1 MKVKNKKREKTAKE
15 YADQYGISVSTAK
28 KYFSQD
34 REEYEDEARKRR
46 LTAYCLRNMGMKWNE
61 VGERLGTT
69 KHGAI
74 ALYKRYEK
82 IDAPAETKEA

>member
-1 MKVKNKKREKTAKE
+1 MKVKNKKREVKAQD
-15 YADQYGISVSTAK
+15 YANKYGISVATVK
-28 KYFSQD
+28 RYFSQD

>member
-1 MKVKNKKREKTAKE
+1 
-15 YADQYGISVSTAK
+15 
-28 KYFSQD
+28 
-34 REEYEDEARKRR
+34 
-46 LTAYCLRNMGMKWNE
+46 MGMKWNE

-82 IDAPAETKEA
+82 IDAPNKEA

>member
-1 MKVKNKKREKTAKE
+1 MKVKNTKRERTAKE
-15 YADQYGISVSTAK
+15 YADQYGISVSTVK

-34 REEYEDEARKRR
+34 REDYEEEARKRR
-46 LTAYCLRNMGMKWNE
+46 LKAYCLRNMGMKWHE
-61 VGERLGTT
+61 VGETLGTT

-82 IDAPAETKEA
+82 LDKKEEA

>member
-15 YADQYGISVSTAK
+15 YAEQYGISVSTVK

-46 LTAYCLRNMGMKWNE
+46 LQAYCYRNMGMKWNE

-82 IDAPAETKEA
+82 IDAPKQKEA